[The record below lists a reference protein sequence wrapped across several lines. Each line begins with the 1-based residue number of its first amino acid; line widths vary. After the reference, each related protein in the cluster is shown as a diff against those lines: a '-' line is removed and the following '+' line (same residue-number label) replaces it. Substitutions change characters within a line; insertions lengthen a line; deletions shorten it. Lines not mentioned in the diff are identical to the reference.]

1 MHDIER
7 MRVMPQYRE
16 LTAGELGVEL
26 FDQFERKQVVT
37 DCRRKIDG
45 RWKVLPD
52 PFVDDWTAGDYEYLV
67 ACLKRTLETG
77 GVVWGAFV
85 DGALKGFAS
94 VERKVF
100 GSEAQYME
108 LSSLH
113 VSSDMRRC
121 GMGAVLFLL
130 AADFARNLGVK
141 KLYISSHPAVE
152 TQEFYKAMGCVEAK
166 EYSDDHVERASRDCQ
181 LEYVL

>member
-1 MHDIER
+1 
-7 MRVMPQYRE
+7 MPQYRE

-37 DCRRKIDG
+37 DCRRKVDG

-52 PFVDDWTAGDYEYLV
+52 PFVDDWTPGDYEY
-67 ACLKRTLETG
+67 
-77 GVVWGAFV
+77 AFV
-85 DGALKGFAS
+85 DGVLKGFAS

-141 KLYISSHPAVE
+141 KLYISSHSAVE
-152 TQEFYKAMGCVEAK
+152 TQAFYKAMGCVEAR
-166 EYSDDHVERASRDCQ
+166 EYSDDHVEREPFDCQ